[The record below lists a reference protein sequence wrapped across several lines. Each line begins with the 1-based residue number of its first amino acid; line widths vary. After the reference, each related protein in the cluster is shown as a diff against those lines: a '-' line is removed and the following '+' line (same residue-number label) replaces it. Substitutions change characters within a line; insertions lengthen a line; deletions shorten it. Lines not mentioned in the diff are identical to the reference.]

1 MRATRASRALAALYQ
16 VKPQAALSVPEVA
29 MALDAAGVVV
39 NRVTVY
45 RLLDRFAAAG
55 LLQRQIDGARVT
67 RFVLV
72 PPDQGGVAP
81 RFECGGCHRQ
91 FRLAQASA
99 RMQAA
104 LAPLLRT
111 LAQAGHENLAVDI
124 AVHGLCAGCAH
135 PEGTA

>member
-16 VKPQAALSVPEVA
+16 AKPQAALSVPEVA

-45 RLLDRFAAAG
+45 R
-55 LLQRQIDGARVT
+55 
-67 RFVLV
+67 
-72 PPDQGGVAP
+72 
-81 RFECGGCHRQ
+81 Q
-91 FRLAQASA
+91 FRLAQGSA

-104 LAPLLRT
+104 LRPLLRT

-135 PEGTA
+135 PEGAA

>member
-16 VKPQAALSVPEVA
+16 AKPQAALSVPEVA

-67 RFVLV
+67 GFAMA
-72 PPDQGGVAP
+72 PPD
-81 RFECGGCHRQ
+81 
-91 FRLAQASA
+91 
-99 RMQAA
+99 
-104 LAPLLRT
+104 
-111 LAQAGHENLAVDI
+111 
-124 AVHGLCAGCAH
+124 
-135 PEGTA
+135 